1 MTSSSGLERTG
12 SLEDVPRLTVD
23 DRDETPSI
31 DRHDPHDAAKREIIE
46 AAHPTS
52 GFFLMNLFAAVVA
65 SYGLL
70 ANSAAVVI
78 GAMVIAVL
86 LGPIAGIGLALV
98 ISDKKLF
105 FRALWAV
112 GLGMLEVLAISFL
125 VGSIHSL
132 PAVTSELLART
143 QPNLFD
149 LMIALAGGA
158 AGAYAVARRVP
169 GGTMIGVAIATALV
183 PPLCTVGITAAYGE
197 WELASGAFILFFSNF
212 VAIQCAYSIVLFML
226 RFRPAEHH
234 KYGIKALAKNVLP
247 SLAIFLGLAV
257 FLAAQLDSALSQ
269 RKLRGQITTSLRE
282 GIAPLP
288 GAYLQEMQFSPGD
301 TIAIIAAINTPDPI
315 TPETVAS
322 LEQMLVRKISRP
334 LQLSVRSILVKVAN
348 RERYLFE
355 EQELEELSNI
365 PQPTAAA
372 LSPEQ
377 LDSIVV
383 DDQFRVLD
391 SNFSQDS
398 LVQRDSLGR

>member
-1 MTSSSGLERTG
+1 MSNSSGLERTG
-12 SLEDVPRLTVD
+12 ALEDVPRLSVD
-23 DRDETPSI
+23 DRGSTPNDIIS
-31 DRHDPHDAAKREIIE
+31 DPHEAAKREIIE
-46 AAHPTS
+46 AAHPNS

-70 ANSAAVVI
+70 ADSAAVVI

-105 FRALWAV
+105 FRALLAV
-112 GLGMLEVLAISFL
+112 GLGMLEVLAISYL
-125 VGSIHSL
+125 IGSIHELPSL
-132 PAVTSELLART
+132 TSELLART

-183 PPLCTVGITAAYGE
+183 PPLCTVGITAAYGD
-197 WELASGAFILFFSNF
+197 WDLASSAFILFFSNF
-212 VAIQCAYSIVLFML
+212 VAIQCAYSIVLFVL

-234 KYGIKALAKNVLP
+234 KYGIKALAQNVLP
-247 SLAIFLGLAV
+247 GLVIFLGLAV
-257 FLAAQLDSALSQ
+257 FLASQLENALSQ
-269 RKLRGQITTSLRE
+269 RKLRSQITASLRE
-282 GIAPLP
+282 GISPLQ
-288 GAYLQEMQFSPGD
+288 GAYLQDVQSSPGD

-315 TPETVAS
+315 APETVAK
-322 LEQMLVRKISRP
+322 LEQMLVRSIGRP

-355 EQELEELSNI
+355 EQELEELTNS
-365 PQPTAAA
+365 PQPTAAP

-377 LDSIVV
+377 LDSILFGDSVRI
-383 DDQFRVLD
+383 DALD
-391 SNFSQDS
+391 PDS
-398 LVQRDSLGR
+398 LLPRDSIVP